1 MKRVTIV
8 LTADNQERLTKLV
21 EQTGLNPNR
30 LLNTLI
36 SNALVIDVVRREPV
50 ALVEKAALPEPI
62 VDRVTQ

>member
-8 LTADNQERLTKLV
+8 LTADNQERITKLV

-50 ALVEKAALPEPI
+50 ALVEKQQKSRLPNGEL
-62 VDRVTQ
+62 

>member
-1 MKRVTIV
+1 MKRVTV
-8 LTADNQERLTKLV
+8 ALTSENQERITQLI

-50 ALVEKAALPEPI
+50 SLVEKAALPEPI

>member
-1 MKRVTIV
+1 MKRVTV
-8 LTADNQERLTKLV
+8 ALTSENQERITQLI

-50 ALVEKAALPEPI
+50 ALVEKQQKGRHA
-62 VDRVTQ
+62 

>member
-1 MKRVTIV
+1 MKRVTV
-8 LTADNQERLTKLV
+8 ALTSENQERITQLI

-50 ALVEKAALPEPI
+50 SLVEKQQEGRHA
-62 VDRVTQ
+62 